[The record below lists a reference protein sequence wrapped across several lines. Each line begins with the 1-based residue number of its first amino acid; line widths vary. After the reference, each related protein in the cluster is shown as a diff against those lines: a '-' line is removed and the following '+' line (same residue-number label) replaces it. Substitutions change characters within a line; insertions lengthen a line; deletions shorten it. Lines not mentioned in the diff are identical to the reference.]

1 MASFRKLP
9 IIKSLI
15 RKEFWISRGM
25 LIAVM
30 AVAFLILAGQA
41 PVRKL
46 DEAFYHLAATYGPTP
61 RVSEDV
67 VVVEMDPLTRSEWGN
82 HLPRQVLMDAIKKLQ
97 DNRVAV
103 IGLMADL
110 QGQQDALAQQRL
122 QALDELQLDQVLAK
136 DKKLRRLSQ
145 RYTSRLDAL
154 KSALDSDQLLLKQLQ
169 QGKRTVAV
177 YTLLPHHGEL
187 ASVIDESELLPAM
200 KQSDPIRDFL
210 PSWLLGN
217 ALPQINQLALPDS
230 FYRDSV
236 YLGMYEPNSPQQSL
250 VYEHAGKYYPSFAL
264 RIAASYMRVRPH
276 RVELISDRGINLA
289 AHSIRT
295 DDRFRVY
302 PAYYPAGVKS
312 IGIKDLLEGK
322 VKSSSLRNKIVLLE
336 SDFSVPSI
344 RLANGRV
351 VSSVEAQAQLISG
364 LLNQDLYAM
373 PFASRLIQWGGLL
386 LVALYLW
393 LFLPRIRIKTAFWLS
408 SGIIVTAVMAEWL
421 LLVLN
426 KTWLPLAVPT
436 AMLLLGYLLLSGR
449 QLRRYWTLM
458 VRAQTGAN
466 EAYRRL
472 GQVQQQQGSLDEAFS
487 SLRHCQ
493 ASEAVLETLYDLG
506 MAYERKR
513 QYNKAASVFTYI
525 QEQDID
531 YRDVKERIKRMSEM
545 EGAAARGMTSGPAA
559 TMIISGSGIQNP
571 QLGRYEVES
580 MLGQG
585 AMGTVYLANDPRIG
599 RKVAIKTIA
608 LNAEFEASEI
618 EEAKMRFYRE
628 AEAAGR
634 LNHPNI
640 VTVYDVGEEE
650 DLAYIA
656 MDYLQGVNL
665 SVYTK
670 PEHLLPVDTV
680 LSIAEQVADALDY
693 AHQNKVIH
701 RDIKPGNIIYEP
713 KTGKVSLTDFGIA
726 SLTDSSKTRAGTIL
740 GTPSYMS
747 PEQIAGKKVDGRS
760 DMFSL
765 AVMVYQLLCGRLPF
779 DGDSL
784 AALMFKITNEK
795 HQSIKRIRPE
805 LPPCISTI
813 LNKAMQKEVEKRFT
827 SSGQMARELHKCRDQ
842 A

>member
-9 IIKSLI
+9 QLKLFM

-30 AVAFLILAGQA
+30 ALAFLLLAGQA

-46 DEAFYHLAATYGPTP
+46 DESFYHLAATYGPTP
-61 RVSEDV
+61 RVSKDV
-67 VVVEMDPLTRSEWGN
+67 VVMTMDPRTRSEWGN

-110 QGQQDALAQQRL
+110 QGQQEGLAQKRL
-122 QALDELQLDQVLAK
+122 QAIEDLKLEKALAK
-136 DKKLRRLSQ
+136 RNGRLSR
-145 RYTSRLDAL
+145 RYQSRLQAL
-154 KSALDSDQLLLKQLQ
+154 KSALDSDQQLLKELKR
-169 QGKRTVAV
+169 GKRTVAV
-177 YTLLPHHGEL
+177 YTSLPRHGES
-187 ASVIDESELLPAM
+187 ATNISKSERLPGIKKGDALRATLPA
-200 KQSDPIRDFL
+200 
-210 PSWLLGN
+210 WLLGN
-217 ALPQINQLALPDS
+217 ELPQINLLALPDEQ
-230 FYRDSV
+230 YRDSV
-236 YLGMYEPNSPQQSL
+236 SLGMYEPNSAQQSL
-250 VYEHAGKYYPSFAL
+250 VYEHNGQYYPSFAL
-264 RIAASYMRVRPH
+264 RVATSYMRVRPT
-276 RVELISDRGINLA
+276 RVELLGDRGINLA
-289 AHSIRT
+289 SHTIRT

-302 PAYYPAGVKS
+302 PAYYPNGVTS
-312 IGIKDLLEGK
+312 IGIKSLLDGK
-322 VKSSSLRNKIVLLE
+322 VRSSSLRNKIVLLE
-336 SDFSVPSI
+336 SDFTVPGI
-344 RLANGRV
+344 TLPNGRQ
-351 VSSVEAQAQLISG
+351 VSAVEAQAQLISS
-364 LLNQDLYAM
+364 LLNKDLYAM
-373 PFASRLIQWGGLL
+373 PYVSRLIQWGGLL

-393 LFLPRIRIKTAFWLS
+393 LFLPRVSIRTAFWLT
-408 SGIIVTAVMAEWL
+408 SGIVVAAVVAEWS
-421 LLVLN
+421 LLVLS

-449 QLRRYWTLM
+449 QFRRYWGFM

-472 GQVQQQQGSLDEAFS
+472 GQVQSQQGSLDEAFS
-487 SLRHCQ
+487 SLRNCQ
-493 ASEAVLETLYDLG
+493 ASETVLETLYDLG

-513 QYNKAASVFTYI
+513 QYNKAAAVFAYI
-525 QEQDID
+525 QEHEFN
-531 YRDVKERIKRMSEM
+531 YRDVKERIKRMQDM
-545 EGAAARGMTSGPAA
+545 ENAAARGMTQGPAA
-559 TMIISGSGIQNP
+559 TMIISGGGAQNP

-585 AMGTVYLANDPRIG
+585 AMGTVYLAKDPAIG
-599 RKVAIKTIA
+599 RQVAIKTIA

-656 MDYLQGVNL
+656 MDYLPGVNL

-670 PEHLLPVDTV
+670 PDHLLPVDTV

-693 AHQNKVIH
+693 GHQHKVIH

-713 KTGKVSLTDFGIA
+713 KTGRVSVTDFGIA
-726 SLTDSSKTRAGTIL
+726 SLTDSSKTRTGTIL

-747 PEQIAGKKVDGRS
+747 PEQIAGKRVDGRS

-779 DGDSL
+779 EGDSL

-795 HQSIKRIRPE
+795 HQSIRRVRSE
-805 LPPCISTI
+805 LPMCISTI
-813 LNKAMQKEVEKRFT
+813 LNKSLQKEADKRYAST
-827 SSGQMARELHKCRDQ
+827 GHMAKELRKCREQ
-842 A
+842 G

>member
-9 IIKSLI
+9 KLNLFM

-25 LIAVM
+25 LIALM
-30 AVAFLILAGQA
+30 ALAFLLLAGQA

-46 DEAFYHLAATYGPTP
+46 DESFYRLAATYGPTP
-61 RVSEDV
+61 RVSKDV
-67 VVVEMDPLTRSEWGN
+67 VVVKMDPRSRSEWGN

-110 QGQQDALAQQRL
+110 QGQQEGLAQKRL
-122 QALDELQLDQVLAK
+122 QAIEDLKLEKALAK
-136 DKKLRRLSQ
+136 RNGQLSRR
-145 RYTSRLDAL
+145 YESRLKAL
-154 KSALDSDQLLLKQLQ
+154 KSALDSDQLLLKEL
-169 QGKRTVAV
+169 KRGNRTIAV
-177 YTLLPHHGEL
+177 YTSLPRHGES
-187 ASVIDESELLPAM
+187 AANINKSERLSGVKQGDALRATLPG
-200 KQSDPIRDFL
+200 
-210 PSWLLGN
+210 WLLGN
-217 ALPQINQLALPDS
+217 ELPQINLLALPDEQ
-230 FYRDSV
+230 YRDSV
-236 YLGMYEPNSPQQSL
+236 SLGMYEPNSAQQSL
-250 VYEHAGKYYPSFAL
+250 VYEHKGQYYPSFAL
-264 RIAASYMRVRPH
+264 RVAASYMRVRPN
-276 RVELISDRGINLA
+276 RVELLGDRGINLA
-289 AHSIRT
+289 SHTIRT

-302 PAYYPAGVKS
+302 PAYYPNGVTS
-312 IGIKDLLEGK
+312 IGIKSLLDGK
-322 VKSSSLRNKIVLLE
+322 VRSSSLRNKIVLLE
-336 SDFSVPSI
+336 SDFTVPGI
-344 RLANGRV
+344 TLPNGRQ
-351 VSSVEAQAQLISG
+351 VSAVEAQAQLISS
-364 LLNQDLYAM
+364 LLNKDLYAM
-373 PFASRLIQWGGLL
+373 PFVSRLIQWGGLL

-393 LFLPRIRIKTAFWLS
+393 LFLPRVSIRTAFWLT
-408 SGIIVTAVMAEWL
+408 SGIVVAAVVAEWS
-421 LLVLN
+421 LLVLS
-426 KTWLPLAVPT
+426 KTWLPLAVPA

-449 QLRRYWTLM
+449 QFRRYWTFM

-472 GQVQQQQGSLDEAFS
+472 GQVQSQQGSLDEAFS
-487 SLRHCQ
+487 SLRNCQ
-493 ASEAVLETLYDLG
+493 ASETVLETLYDLG

-513 QYNKAASVFTYI
+513 QYNKASAVFAYI
-525 QEQDID
+525 QEHEFN
-531 YRDVKERIKRMSEM
+531 YRDVKERIKRMQEM
-545 EGAAARGMTSGPAA
+545 ENAAARGMTQGPAA
-559 TMIISGSGIQNP
+559 TMIISGGGMQNP

-585 AMGTVYLANDPRIG
+585 AMGTVYLAKDPAIG
-599 RKVAIKTIA
+599 RQVAIKTIA

-656 MDYLQGVNL
+656 MDYLPGVNL

-670 PEHLLPVDTV
+670 PDHLLPIDTV

-693 AHQNKVIH
+693 GHQHKVIH

-713 KTGKVSLTDFGIA
+713 KSGKVSVTDFGIA
-726 SLTDSSKTRAGTIL
+726 SLTDSSKTRTGTIL

-747 PEQIAGKKVDGRS
+747 PEQIAGKRVDGRS

-779 DGDSL
+779 EGDSL

-795 HQSIKRIRPE
+795 HQSIKRVRPE
-805 LPPCISTI
+805 LPACISTI
-813 LNKAMQKEVEKRFT
+813 LNKAMQKEVDKRFAST
-827 SSGQMARELHKCRDQ
+827 GQMAKELHKCREQ